1 MARIL
6 VEALSI
12 KANFLGKINFFR
24 NQTNPKRKEKPQ
36 DGNTI
41 VLFWIYRNREPQQT
55 IQNPHTSLRQKYPTA
70 PRRTNI
76 RGSLPDDTKVIHENA
91 ILRKFNSLNPTLLT
105 ECDEPES
112 PSEANHWNTPLSI
125 NIHNIVDKSQI
136 PEPKTEEKGIQTQT
150 TSPRANNQ

>member
-1 MARIL
+1 L

-41 VLFWIYRNREPQQT
+41 VVFWIYRNREPQQT
-55 IQNPHTSLRQKYPTA
+55 IENPHTSLRQIYPTGL
-70 PRRTNI
+70 RRANS
-76 RGSLPDDTKVIHENA
+76 RGSLPENTKVSNENEN
-91 ILRKFNSLNPTLLT
+91 IRKCDSLNPIQLT

-112 PSEANHWNTPLSI
+112 LSQANHWNMARSI
-125 NIHNIVDKSQI
+125 NIHNLVDKSQI
-136 PEPKTEEKGIQTQT
+136 REPKTEEKGIQTHPN
-150 TSPRANNQ
+150 SPRANNQ